1 MLRRRKG
8 CGTRTAGKSEV
19 RGVTPLLARVRAVF
33 GAFFIALVSA
43 VFAVSFA
50 AIVYTG
56 ELAQYL
62 DRGIGLTL
70 LGSFV
75 IAVTGAFT
83 LSFRGSILAPQDVP
97 AILLAGAAAT
107 VVAAGELSG
116 EALFATVA
124 CLVAVA
130 SLATGAAGL
139 LIGQMKLAYIARFV
153 PYTVLAGFLAATGL
167 MLLIGGIGVALGSS
181 AGADGWAFYV
191 TPDVLLKWL
200 AVLIAAV
207 AIVIATRV
215 FRSHVTLPLALI
227 ATAVG
232 YYILLWA
239 SGLSLAEA
247 REKGL
252 LLGPFQDGGFLLGVD
267 PALLTQ
273 ADWATILSQ
282 APVILT
288 VIATTLIGT
297 TLNASGLEL
306 AFRKDFE
313 ISREVKGTGLA
324 NIVSACVGGLP
335 GYHSLSE
342 SILANRL
349 GLVGPIAGISS
360 AAGCA
365 AILLLGAGMM
375 SALPVGLFATV
386 IVYLGLDLL
395 YTWLWEERRRLGILD
410 YAVVVLIPIVAVSYS
425 FLTAVA
431 VGLLVACAFFVLA
444 YAKLDLIRSHS
455 NMAGRRSCVER
466 PDTELRV
473 LAETGGQVQI
483 VELSG
488 FLFFGFSH
496 ALRER
501 MQAIMDGEGPKV
513 RWLVIDFKH
522 VTGVDVSTLRVLQ
535 RLVSDCAQRDIR
547 LMLAGLAPPV
557 ESELRDCLGPHGVGF
572 FRSLDEVLEHLE
584 DVLLA
589 QNEADDFAN
598 EKSIL
603 NHMEAL
609 FREHALDG
617 YAEQIELDT
626 GAVVVE
632 RGALSNDIYL
642 LRSGQLK
649 VAVRCDDGRIAIVA
663 QIRPGSVIG
672 EMAYYSGRG
681 RSADIIADAPS
692 ELLRIDM
699 DRMDTLERD
708 RPEVASL
715 FHKLIA
721 RDMARRLSRTTNL
734 LRDLGL

>member
-1 MLRRRKG
+1 MQLSALV
-8 CGTRTAGKSEV
+8 RT
-19 RGVTPLLARVRAVF
+19 TF

-43 VFAVSFA
+43 VFAISFA
-50 AIVYTG
+50 AIIYTG

-107 VVAAGELSG
+107 FVAAGELSG
-116 EALFATVA
+116 EELFATIA
-124 CLVAVA
+124 CLIVVA

-153 PYTVLAGFLAATGL
+153 PYPVLAGFLAATGL
-167 MLLIGGIGVALGSS
+167 LLLIGGIGVAVGSS
-181 AGADGWAFYV
+181 VNAGGWAVYV
-191 TPDVLLKWL
+191 MPDTLFKWL
-200 AVLIAAV
+200 PALVAAV
-207 AIVIATRV
+207 TIVIATRV
-215 FRSHVTLPLALI
+215 FRGHITLPLALI

-232 YYILLWA
+232 YYILFWVF
-239 SGLSLAEA
+239 GLSMAEA

-252 LLGPFQDGGFLLGVD
+252 LLGPFQDGGFLLGID
-267 PALLTQ
+267 PALLIQ
-273 ADWATILSQ
+273 ADWLAIMSQ

-288 VIATTLIGT
+288 IIATAMIGK

-306 AFRKDFE
+306 AFRRDFD
-313 ISREVKGTGLA
+313 ISREVKGAGIA
-324 NIVSACVGGLP
+324 NMISACVGGLP

-360 AAGCA
+360 GVGCA
-365 AILLLGAGMM
+365 LVLLLGAGMM
-375 SALPVGLFATV
+375 SALPVGLFAAV
-386 IVYLGLDLL
+386 IAFLGLDLL
-395 YTWLWEERRRLGILD
+395 YTWLWEERRRLGMRD
-410 YAVVVLIPIVAVSYS
+410 YAIVVLIPIIAVTYG
-425 FLTAVA
+425 FLTAIA
-431 VGLLVACAFFVLA
+431 VGLLAACAFFVIA

-455 NMAGRRSCVER
+455 NLAGRRSCVER
-466 PDTELRV
+466 PDTELRI
-473 LAETGGQVQI
+473 LAEAGLQARI

-488 FLFFGFSH
+488 FLFFGSSNV
-496 ALRER
+496 LRQR
-501 MQAIMDGEGPKV
+501 MQTVMDGDGPQV

-535 RLVSDCAQRDIR
+535 RLVSDCAQREVH
-547 LMLAGLAPPV
+547 LTLASLTTPV
-557 ESELRDCLGPHGVGF
+557 ESELRECLGPQDVGF
-572 FRSLDEVLEHLE
+572 FSSLDEALVHLE
-584 DVLLA
+584 DTLLA
-589 QNEADDFAN
+589 QTEADDLAS
-598 EKSIL
+598 EESIL
-603 NHMEAL
+603 NRMEAL
-609 FREHALDG
+609 FTENTLDG
-617 YAEQIELDT
+617 YAEQMTLDA

-632 RGALSNDIYL
+632 SGAFSNDIYL

-649 VAVRCDDGRIAIVA
+649 VVVSRSDGQTAVVA
-663 QIRPGSVIG
+663 QIRPGFVVG
-672 EMAYYSGRG
+672 EMAYYSGRS

-699 DRMDTLERD
+699 DRMETLERD
-708 RPEVASL
+708 QPEIASV

-721 RDMARRLSRTTNL
+721 RDLARRLNRTTTL
-734 LRDLGL
+734 LRDLGV